1 MRIETNI
8 LKKRATGFAV
18 AIFRYV
24 FFLSLSYVLLYPFIY
39 IVVNAIKSY
48 SDAYDATVTWVPKS
62 IYFGN
67 IVSAFKVFDVKNTLT
82 RTLLYEIV
90 AALIQFC
97 SCAVAAYGLA
107 RFNLK
112 GKGVMMVLM
121 VLNILVPSMMTII
134 PSYINY
140 SSLDFFGIL
149 GLISKIIGK
158 DIRPNVVG
166 SPWVFY
172 LPSLMGVG
180 LKGGLF
186 IYIFTQFFKGLPK
199 ELEEAASIDGAGAW
213 KTFLTIVIPSSG
225 SAIITVLLFSVIWH
239 WNDLYLAQMYLDKYT
254 FATAISSFGAQTI
267 AAKLQTDLETSN
279 AMLVPILLSGCLLF
293 VLPLITFY
301 VLIQR
306 KFMASIATSGI
317 VG

>member
-121 VLNILVPSMMTII
+121 
-134 PSYINY
+134 
-140 SSLDFFGIL
+140 
-149 GLISKIIGK
+149 LI
-158 DIRPNVVG
+158 VQ
-166 SPWVFY
+166 
-172 LPSLMGVG
+172 PSLKCLKPIQG
-180 LKGGLF
+180 LHLRNIG
-186 IYIFTQFFKGLPK
+186 I
-199 ELEEAASIDGAGAW
+199 
-213 KTFLTIVIPSSG
+213 KTNNQMIK
-225 SAIITVLLFSVIWH
+225 SV
-239 WNDLYLAQMYLDKYT
+239 
-254 FATAISSFGAQTI
+254 
-267 AAKLQTDLETSN
+267 
-279 AMLVPILLSGCLLF
+279 P
-293 VLPLITFY
+293 
-301 VLIQR
+301 
-306 KFMASIATSGI
+306 
-317 VG
+317 

>member
-121 VLNILVPSMMTII
+121 
-134 PSYINY
+134 
-140 SSLDFFGIL
+140 
-149 GLISKIIGK
+149 LI
-158 DIRPNVVG
+158 VQ
-166 SPWVFY
+166 
-172 LPSLMGVG
+172 PSLKCLKPIQG
-180 LKGGLF
+180 LHLRNIG
-186 IYIFTQFFKGLPK
+186 I
-199 ELEEAASIDGAGAW
+199 
-213 KTFLTIVIPSSG
+213 KT
-225 SAIITVLLFSVIWH
+225 
-239 WNDLYLAQMYLDKYT
+239 NNQMIKSD
-254 FATAISSFGAQTI
+254 
-267 AAKLQTDLETSN
+267 
-279 AMLVPILLSGCLLF
+279 P
-293 VLPLITFY
+293 
-301 VLIQR
+301 
-306 KFMASIATSGI
+306 
-317 VG
+317 